1 MVAQEKNKKFDTK
14 AKDRSII
21 NSLKENDEPVLQTR
35 FGWTHQRGSEIELP
49 YVSVGS
55 SQRK

>member
-35 FGWTHQRGSEIELP
+35 FGWTHERGSEIELP

-55 SQRK
+55 SQ